1 MKITVVGA
9 GVVGLTCA
17 VELQAAGHDVTV
29 VAARTGEATTS
40 AVAAAIWFPY
50 RAGPPAAVR
59 RWARRSHA
67 RLSTLAATAPDAG
80 VELLTCLELDD
91 DPRPWW
97 LDAVPAVARVA
108 TDLPGRPT
116 AWRFTAPRAEPA
128 RLLPWLTARL
138 AHPVTIARVERL
150 ADVPGDVVVHCAGL
164 GARRLAAD
172 PAVVG
177 VAGQVVVAAPG
188 AIDRGLAIADDRGDR
203 PLFYAIP
210 RRDEVILGGSA
221 IEVADEVADEAAAGG
236 AAAPPVDDALTARIL
251 ADAARFGLT
260 HGDVRAVRVGLRPG
274 RAEVRL
280 ARDLHDPRIVH
291 CYGHGGA
298 GFTLAWGCAEDVV
311 GLVRTS
317 T

>member
-1 MKITVVGA
+1 
-9 GVVGLTCA
+9 
-17 VELQAAGHDVTV
+17 
-29 VAARTGEATTS
+29 
-40 AVAAAIWFPY
+40 
-50 RAGPPAAVR
+50 
-59 RWARRSHA
+59 
-67 RLSTLAATAPDAG
+67 
-80 VELLTCLELDD
+80 
-91 DPRPWW
+91 
-97 LDAVPAVARVA
+97 
-108 TDLPGRPT
+108 
-116 AWRFTAPRAEPA
+116 
-128 RLLPWLTARL
+128 
-138 AHPVTIARVERL
+138 
-150 ADVPGDVVVHCAGL
+150 
-164 GARRLAAD
+164 
-172 PAVVG
+172 
-177 VAGQVVVAAPG
+177 
-188 AIDRGLAIADDRGDR
+188 
-203 PLFYAIP
+203 LFYAIP

-236 AAAPPVDDALTARIL
+236 AAAPPVDDALTVRIL